1 MAQGQEGKIV
11 IGIDISKSKVDLG
24 LLRDGKL
31 KHKTFPNNG
40 VVDYMVDYMDTHP
53 KSFSILYS

>member
-40 VVDYMVDYMDTHP
+40 VVDYMDTHP